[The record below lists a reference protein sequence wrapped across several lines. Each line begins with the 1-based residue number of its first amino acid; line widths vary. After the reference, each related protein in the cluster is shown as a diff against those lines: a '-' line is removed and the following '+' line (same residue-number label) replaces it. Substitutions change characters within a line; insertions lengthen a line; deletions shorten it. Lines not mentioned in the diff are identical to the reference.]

1 MSNFC
6 TNSAKPLKTYICG
19 CVKDCEKH
27 IPAVFENIKK
37 VAERFDDY
45 HIVMAFD
52 QSKDQTLRALC
63 DVKKTIPLNK
73 MSILIN
79 KNPLSHIRTQNI
91 ANARNVLLEY
101 IRTHSNKSENSN
113 FDYFIMIDMDDV
125 CAGNMDGAVLDK
137 YMDAER
143 TSEPFPWDCLTFN
156 RPGYYDAWALSI
168 EPFVFS
174 CWNFPK
180 GYDVVIKMRKFVEE
194 KLNEVAK
201 RDPEKGLLPV
211 MSAFNGFAIYRRDK
225 FIVSRYEW
233 ENKKN
238 LEIIPM
244 ELVKNTA
251 YAAEQSM
258 YLSRLNDEDCE
269 HRYFHIRATQ
279 LNGARICIS
288 PLNLFTEY
296 VFA

>member
-1 MSNFC
+1 M
-6 TNSAKPLKTYICG
+6 AKQLKTYICG
-19 CVKDCEKH
+19 CVRDCEKH

-37 VAERFDDY
+37 VAEQFDDY
-45 HIVMAFD
+45 HIIIAFD
-52 QSKDQTLRALC
+52 NSKDQTLRALC
-63 DVKKTIPLNK
+63 DIKKMLPDK
-73 MSILIN
+73 MNILIN
-79 KNPLSHIRTQNI
+79 KSPLSHIRTQNI
-91 ANARNVLLEY
+91 AHARNMLLNY
-101 IRTHSNKSENSN
+101 IRDREKSSDNP

-125 CAGNMDGAVLDK
+125 CAGNMDIAVLEK
-137 YMDAER
+137 YLDAER
-143 TSEPFPWDCLTFN
+143 ISKPFPWDCLTFN

-174 CWNFPK
+174 CWNFAK
-180 GYDVVIKMRKFVEE
+180 GYDVVIKMRKFIEE

-201 RDPEKGLLPV
+201 VDPEGLLPV
-211 MSAFNGFAIYRRDK
+211 MSAFNGFAIYRTEK
-225 FIVSRYEW
+225 FLNSRYEW

-244 ELVKNTA
+244 ELVQNTA
-251 YAAEQSM
+251 YAAEQPM